1 MVLHAHTVVVCVG
14 GMEVDRKE
22 GWRGTTAKRSI
33 TEVHFA
39 DILTGVM
46 LDNSLRDCSSAVDR
60 GGEEPCETFD
70 LGRH

>member
-1 MVLHAHTVVVCVG
+1 MVVCAG

-33 TEVHFA
+33 HY
-39 DILTGVM
+39 ILTGVM